1 MKLLVLSDSHRSL
14 RAMRDAVELEQPDY
28 VIHLGDLERDAQL
41 LSQEY
46 PLLPIT
52 GVPGNCDGF
61 PTEPLQRLV
70 TYEGVRVLMSHGHIW
85 SVKSGYG
92 TAIAAAEH
100 CGAHLVLFGH
110 THVPYCQQLDS
121 GLWVMNP
128 GSCRD
133 SGSYGLALIQ
143 QGRLTCQLKK
153 T

>member
-1 MKLLVLSDSHRSL
+1 MKLVVFSDSHRSL
-14 RAMRDAVELEQPDY
+14 RTMRDAVELEQPDY
-28 VIHLGDLERDAQL
+28 VIHLGDLEQDAQL

-46 PLLPIT
+46 PALAIT

-61 PTEPLQRLV
+61 PTAPLQRLV
-70 TYEGVRVLMSHGHIW
+70 PYAGVQILMSHGHKW

-92 TAIAAAEH
+92 AAIAAAEA
-100 CGAHLVLFGH
+100 CRADVLLFGH

-133 SGSYGLALIQ
+133 SDSYGIITIQ
-143 QGRLTCQLKK
+143 DQRACCSLKK
-153 T
+153 I